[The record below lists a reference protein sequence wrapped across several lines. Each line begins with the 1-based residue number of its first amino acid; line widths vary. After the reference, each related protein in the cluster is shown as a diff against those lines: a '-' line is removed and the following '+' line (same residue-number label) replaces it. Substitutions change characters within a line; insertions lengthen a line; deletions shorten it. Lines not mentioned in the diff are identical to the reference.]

1 MAGRTVD
8 AVVIGAG
15 PNGLVAACVL
25 ADAGWNVCLLE
36 AADRLGGAVASAEL
50 APGHQTDLFSAFYP
64 LAAGSPVLRDLD
76 LTSFGLRWRHAPA
89 VLAHPWRPP
98 STRAAVLH
106 RRPEDTAE
114 ALDQDCPGDGEAW
127 LRMFAQWQRWREPLL
142 HAILGPFPPVRASLR
157 LLRRI
162 GTADALRLAR
172 MLLLPVNRLGEELF
186 GGRDG
191 RLLLTGSAMHADIP
205 ATSPGSGAFGWLLS
219 MLGQDV
225 GYPVPEGG
233 AGRLADALAA
243 RARAVGAEL
252 FTGCP
257 VERIVVANGR
267 ALGVVAADGTTFR
280 ARRAVLADVSA
291 PGLYQDLIAPG
302 VLPPR
307 LIEDLTRFDWDLPT
321 VKMNWA
327 LDGPVPWLAS
337 AAAQAGT
344 VHLGADDREL
354 AVWSAALASGRTSPH
369 TFMLLGQMARAD
381 PSRAP
386 TGGETVWAYSHLPKG
401 SIDGRSV
408 RRLTDRIEAS
418 LETHAPGFG
427 ERVTQRLVQT
437 PGDLERDDANLGNGA
452 VNGGTAQLYQ
462 QLVFRPVPGLGRPET
477 VIERLYLASA
487 ASHPGGGVHGAAGA
501 QAARAALMDSR
512 LGGLPGKALSRASR
526 HLYRP
531 SSQPWP
537 VRPSTDTSP

>member
-8 AVVIGAG
+8 AVVIGSG

-64 LAAGSPVLRDLD
+64 LAAASPVLRDLD
-76 LTSFGLRWRHAPA
+76 LEAFGLRWRHAPA

-106 RRPEDTAE
+106 RRPEDTAD
-114 ALDQDCPGDGEAW
+114 ALEQDCAGDGEVW

-142 HAILGPFPPVRASLR
+142 HAMLGPFPPVRASLR
-157 LLRRI
+157 LLRQI
-162 GTADALRLAR
+162 GTADALRMAR

-191 RLLLTGSAMHADIP
+191 RLLLTGNAMHADIP
-205 ATSPGSGAFGWLLS
+205 VTAPGSGAFGWLLS

-252 FTGCP
+252 LTGCP
-257 VERIVVANGR
+257 VERIVVAGGR
-267 ALGVVAADGTTFR
+267 ALGVVAADGTAFR

-291 PGLYQDLIAPG
+291 PSLYEDLIAPG
-302 VLPPR
+302 LLPPR
-307 LIEDLTRFDWDLPT
+307 LMEDLTRFDWDLPT

-327 LDGPVPWLAS
+327 LNGPVPWLAS
-337 AAAQAGT
+337 AAGQAGT
-344 VHLGADDREL
+344 VHLGADDQEL
-354 AVWSAALASGRTSPH
+354 AVWSAALSSGRASPH
-369 TFMLLGQMARAD
+369 TFMLLGQMAQAD

-386 TGGETVWAYSHLPKG
+386 ARGETVWAYSHLPKG
-401 SIDGRSV
+401 TVDGRSV
-408 RRLTDRIEAS
+408 RRLADRIEAS
-418 LETHAPGFG
+418 LEAHAPGFG

-437 PGDLERDDANLGNGA
+437 PSDLERDDANLGNGA

-501 QAARAALMDSR
+501 QAARAALQNAR
-512 LGGLPGKALSRASR
+512 LGGLAGKALSRASR
-526 HLYRP
+526 SLYRP
-531 SSQPWP
+531 SAQPWP
-537 VRPSTDTSP
+537 GRPSLGPS